1 VSARKGVETGFE
13 NVIGSLSVAIGLGI
27 DDGAIRSVNL
37 MPGDLAKVSTRKPL
51 RLAPVLLP
59 IAAVVP
65 LAAAGYLFLQAHS
78 KVSDRQS
85 QLSSLSADFAR
96 LPVPKLPKIDIALQG
111 LQAQRATAVAQVLG
125 ARTAWDTMLTDFARV
140 LPANV
145 WLTSLS
151 AKTSRPLTTPIVVAV
166 APGTTGTAP
175 ATTTTAAVPTTS
187 ASPTGVTI
195 NGYTYAQPDVATL
208 LARLSALPSLQNVQ
222 LQGSTVA
229 QVGSAALARTVPGI
243 QRLQPPWSDGTRQRV
258 GAEDTRGT
266 GIAYASFSNGN
277 IGRRRW

>member
-1 VSARKGVETGFE
+1 
-13 NVIGSLSVAIGLGI
+13 
-27 DDGAIRSVNL
+27 

-65 LAAAGYLFLQAHS
+65 LAAVGFLFFQAHG
-78 KVSDRQS
+78 KVSDRQA
-85 QLSSLSADFAR
+85 QLSSLNAEFAA
-96 LPVPKLPKIDIALQG
+96 LPTPKLPQIDTALRG

-125 ARTAWDTMLTDFARV
+125 ARTAWDSMLTDFARV

-151 AKTSRPLTTPIVVAV
+151 AKTAQPLTTPIAV
-166 APGTTGTAP
+166 AAAPGATGTAP
-175 ATTTTAAVPTTS
+175 VAAPAPAVAVT
-187 ASPTGVTI
+187 PTGVTI

-222 LQGSTVA
+222 LQGSSVT
-229 QVGSAALARTVPGI
+229 QVGKRNVVQFTILADLRETG
-243 QRLQPPWSDGTRQRV
+243 
-258 GAEDTRGT
+258 GA
-266 GIAYASFSNGN
+266 S
-277 IGRRRW
+277 